1 MRSFLCI
8 EKTEGTRVACE
19 VESIPSYLSTPDIY
33 GKVDCDYVTLPVSL
47 FFDKQFPVAEGNIY
61 VVEHAG
67 KNVTEVLELDEDEKL
82 RREERIREL
91 MNH

>member
-1 MRSFLCI
+1 
-8 EKTEGTRVACE
+8 
-19 VESIPSYLSTPDIY
+19 
-33 GKVDCDYVTLPVSL
+33 
-47 FFDKQFPVAEGNIY
+47 VAEGNIY